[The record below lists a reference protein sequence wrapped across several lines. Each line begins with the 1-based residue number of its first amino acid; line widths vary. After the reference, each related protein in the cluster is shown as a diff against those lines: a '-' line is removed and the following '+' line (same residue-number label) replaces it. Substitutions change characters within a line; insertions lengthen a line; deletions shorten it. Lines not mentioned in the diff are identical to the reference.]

1 MREFTVAW
9 SPSALHDY
17 FDLVD
22 YVAADAPLT
31 ALSVSDRIER
41 SAQSLRRF
49 PQRGRRLPELV
60 DDPDV
65 ALMFEGVELRELI
78 VKPWRLIYWID
89 GDRVTLAAL
98 IDSRMDGTAWMERQL
113 PALLKL
119 VNK

>member
-9 SPSALHDY
+9 SPSALQDY

-22 YVAADAPLT
+22 YVAAEAPLT

-60 DDPDV
+60 DDANV

-89 GDRVTLAAL
+89 GDRVTLVAL
-98 IDSRMDGTAWMERQL
+98 IDSRMDGTTWMERQV
-113 PALLKL
+113 PALLEL